1 MTDIVFV
8 LNGPNLNLL
17 GTREP
22 EIYGSTTLADIAAML
37 EQKAGE
43 IGLTVDFRQTNHE
56 GVLVDWLHEA
66 HAAGAKA
73 VLLNA
78 AAYTHTSIALL
89 DAIKA
94 IDVPAERAPSMIDEY
109 PILSVAAAFAD
120 GVTRMQGLDE
130 LRAKESDRLAAT
142 AALLQGNGVKVAID
156 GDTLAVTG
164 APSVPGGGRVETLH
178 DHRIAMSGLVLGLAA
193 QNPVEVD
200 DTAMIA
206 TSYPDFLDHMTALGA
221 HLEPAR

>member
-22 EIYGSTTLADIAAML
+22 EIYGSDTLADIEARL
-37 EQKAGE
+37 ESKARE
-43 IGLTVDFRQTNHE
+43 LGLVIDFRQTNHE

-66 HAAGAKA
+66 REVRARA

-94 IDVPAERAPSMIDEY
+94 IGVPVIEVHLSDPATREAFRHISYIGMAAVDEVKGLGAEGYVVALEK
-109 PILSVAAAFAD
+109 AAA
-120 GVTRMQGLDE
+120 L
-130 LRAKESDRLAAT
+130 
-142 AALLQGNGVKVAID
+142 
-156 GDTLAVTG
+156 
-164 APSVPGGGRVETLH
+164 
-178 DHRIAMSGLVLGLAA
+178 
-193 QNPVEVD
+193 
-200 DTAMIA
+200 
-206 TSYPDFLDHMTALGA
+206 
-221 HLEPAR
+221 